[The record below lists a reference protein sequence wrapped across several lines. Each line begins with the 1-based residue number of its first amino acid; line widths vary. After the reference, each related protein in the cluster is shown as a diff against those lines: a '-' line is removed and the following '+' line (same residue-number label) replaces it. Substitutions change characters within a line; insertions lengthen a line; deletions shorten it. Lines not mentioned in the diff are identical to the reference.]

1 MKKNQVLRLTGFR
14 FFHLIGLVA
23 TLFPACCPTG
33 AWEDN
38 FGRSYSIVTLSPTE
52 EDQPFLTTGLV
63 DTRDM
68 GCGVWAIRP
77 PLPGEP
83 AVDPENPVAW
93 VAENPNP
100 NPADLC
106 CYAFRFDGQ
115 VTGSGCFLILGEY
128 RNVGG
133 KCEQSGQMFL
143 QSVQ

>member
-1 MKKNQVLRLTGFR
+1 MKREQALRLTGIR
-14 FFHLIGLVA
+14 FFFLFGLA
-23 TLFPACCPTG
+23 SALFPACCPTG

-38 FGRSYSIVTLSPTE
+38 FGRSYSLVTFPPAE
-52 EDQPFLTTGLV
+52 PDQPFLTRGVV
-63 DTRDM
+63 DTGDM
-68 GCGVWAIRP
+68 GCGVWNVRA

-83 AVDPENPVAW
+83 TVDPENPVAL

-115 VTGSGCFLILGEY
+115 TAGSGCLLILGEY

-143 QSVQ
+143 QRSQ

>member
-1 MKKNQVLRLTGFR
+1 MRRNQVLRLTGIRLLFLLG
-14 FFHLIGLVA
+14 FVS

-38 FGRSYSIVTLSPTE
+38 FRRVYSLVTLSPIE
-52 EDQPFLTTGLV
+52 ENQPFLTTGVV

-68 GCGVWAIRP
+68 GCGIWTIRP

-83 AVDPENPVAW
+83 AVREGYTAF

-115 VTGSGCFLILGEY
+115 VAGSGCLLILGEY
-128 RNVGG
+128 QSVGG

-143 QSVQ
+143 QSLQ